1 LTATAGGRRPI
12 LAGRL
17 RIDGMSK
24 PRSQQSAFTVL
35 EVLAVVII
43 IAILVVLA
51 APQLQSYLGRA
62 QEAKC
67 TANMRSIITAL
78 GSYLPD
84 HSQVWPQAPSIEQ
97 EKAWEAFW
105 LEALQPYDIDA
116 RTWQCP
122 TLWPQTSR
130 DPALPQVHYIPMAFG
145 PEPGIAYR
153 WATQPWLIERANG
166 HSQGPLIGFQDGS
179 IKPFYKVLAEQG
191 QL

>member
-1 LTATAGGRRPI
+1 MP
-12 LAGRL
+12 
-17 RIDGMSK
+17 K
-24 PRSQQSAFTVL
+24 PRSAPRAFTIL

-43 IAILVVLA
+43 IAILAVLA
-51 APQLQSYLGRA
+51 APRLNDYLARA

-67 TANMRSIITAL
+67 TANMRSIIAGL

-84 HSQVWPQAPSIEQ
+84 HGQVWPQAPSILQ

-105 LEALQPYDIDA
+105 LETLKSYDISP

-130 DPALPQVHYIPMAFG
+130 DPALPQVHYVPMAFG
-145 PEPGIAYR
+145 PEAGIAYR

-166 HSQGPLIGFQDGS
+166 HGQGPLIGFQDGS
-179 IKPFYKVLAEQG
+179 IKPFYKILAEQG
-191 QL
+191 QR